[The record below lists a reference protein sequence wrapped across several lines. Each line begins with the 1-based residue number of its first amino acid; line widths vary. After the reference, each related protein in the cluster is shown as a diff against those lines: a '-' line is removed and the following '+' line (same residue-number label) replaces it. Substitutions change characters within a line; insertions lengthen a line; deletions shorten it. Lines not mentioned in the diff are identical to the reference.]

1 MGDKMEIKQLN
12 FCQDCVLDGHM
23 DSKIQ
28 QMLFD
33 NPHDLSFIVNIGHD
47 ILICECNCHE
57 RER

>member
-1 MGDKMEIKQLN
+1 MEIKQLN